1 MFIYWTLALASLV
14 ASASAAILLWR
25 FWGSLTSII
34 QKGNVLPL
42 TVRKAIYMTLFQ
54 SHLVY
59 GIVPLRK
66 LPRNILRILISLE
79 KNVLEMWQGLRDFIV
94 QKPFSARKWAFL
106 NFMIFLILSAP
117 SLCSN
122 VAQACFLHLFYPS
135 LKVYLTPIDQIVLR

>member
-122 VAQACFLHLFYPS
+122 VAKACFLHLFYPS